1 MVNFKKHMRTHT
13 GEKPYQCRHSG
24 KAFSEI
30 YNLIIHMR
38 AHTGETTYQCS
49 QCKKT
54 FSANVDPHEDSHW

>member
-1 MVNFKKHMRTHT
+1 MVNFKNHMRTHT
-13 GEKPYQCRHSG
+13 GEKPYQYRHSA

-30 YNLIIHMR
+30 SNLKIHMR

-54 FSANVDPHEDSHW
+54 FSANVAPHEDSHW